1 MERFYPLGK
10 VCLTVGRGSRALRH
24 ARFHTHLFFE
34 GNFDMRNAE
43 AGISP
48 TVGVA
53 HLLLIIWFEG

>member
-34 GNFDMRNAE
+34 GNFDMRTAE
-43 AGISP
+43 AGIS
-48 TVGVA
+48 TNVRVA
-53 HLLLIIWFEG
+53 HLLLIIWVEG